1 MQYEGQIC
9 RPPMERSSYM
19 LPVAVGCSYNLCT
32 FCTLFKHLKYRELPM
47 EQIEKEILRVKEAGG
62 NPKQIFL
69 GDGNAFGMSMERLL
83 WILELIHLHFPAC
96 TEINMDATVTNLRE
110 KSDTELKRLFEEGVR
125 NLYLGIESGC
135 DDVLRFMKKDHTL
148 AEAYQEIERAKTA
161 GLIYNAHMMT
171 GIAGAGRGL
180 ENAEKTAEFFN
191 RTKPGKVINFSLFLH
206 DKAPLYKEIQAG
218 KFVPADEVENLKE
231 ERRLL
236 ERLEADGLSYD
247 GFHDF
252 VEVRVRGILPQD
264 KEKMLAKVDEAI
276 AVWGEKEPVYA
287 WA

>member
-1 MQYEGQIC
+1 
-9 RPPMERSSYM
+9 
-19 LPVAVGCSYNLCT
+19 
-32 FCTLFKHLKYRELPM
+32 
-47 EQIEKEILRVKEAGG
+47 
-62 NPKQIFL
+62 
-69 GDGNAFGMSMERLL
+69 
-83 WILELIHLHFPAC
+83 
-96 TEINMDATVTNLRE
+96 MDATVTNLRE
-110 KSDTELKRLFEEGVR
+110 KSDIELKRLFEEGIR

-148 AEAYQEIERAKTA
+148 SEAYREIARIQDA

-191 RTKPGKVINFSLFLH
+191 RTKPGKIINFSLFLH
-206 DKAPLYKEIQAG
+206 EKAPLYKEIQAG
-218 KFVPADEVENLKE
+218 RFIPADEVENLRE

-236 ERLEADGLSYD
+236 ELLAVDGLSYD

-252 VEVRVRGILPQD
+252 VEVRVRGSLPQD
-264 KEKMLAKVDEAI
+264 RKKLLVKVDEAI
-276 AVWGEKEPVYA
+276 ALWSEKEPVYA

>member
-1 MQYEGQIC
+1 
-9 RPPMERSSYM
+9 
-19 LPVAVGCSYNLCT
+19 
-32 FCTLFKHLKYRELPM
+32 M
-47 EQIEKEILRVKEAGG
+47 EQIETEILRVKEAGG

-83 WILELIHLHFPAC
+83 RILELIHIHFPAC

-110 KSDTELKRLFEEGVR
+110 KSGTELKRLFEEGVR

-148 AEAYQEIERAKTA
+148 AEAYREIERVKTA

-171 GIAGAGRGL
+171 GIAGAERGL

-218 KFVPADEVENLKE
+218 NFVPADEVENLKE

-236 ERLEADGLSYD
+236 KLLEIDQLSYD

-252 VEVRVRGILPQD
+252 VEVRVRGILPKD
-264 KEKMLAKVDEAI
+264 KEKMLAKVEEAI
-276 AVWGEKEPVYA
+276 AVWSEKEPIYA